1 MKYLIAGIITVCS
14 ITITSQSM
22 AQDYKSA
29 LGVRFSTKG
38 PVVNNSVTFKYF
50 ISEGK
55 AIEAFAT
62 LADPFALGAL
72 FEIHRPTSMNNL
84 QWFFGAGAYVGFS
97 KESAVGGMGVVG
109 LDYKF
114 DNIPLNLSIDWKP
127 EINIINT
134 IGFEPAAIGISARF
148 VFGKN

>member
-1 MKYLIAGIITVCS
+1 MMMTEESK
-14 ITITSQSM
+14 

-29 LGVRFSTKG
+29 LGVRFSTSG
-38 PVVNNSVTFKYF
+38 PVVNNAVTFKYF
-50 ISEGK
+50 ISDNKALEG
-55 AIEAFAT
+55 FAV
-62 LADPFALGAL
+62 LGDPFALGAL
-72 FEIHRPTSMNNL
+72 FEIHRPTGMNNL

-114 DNIPLNLSIDWKP
+114 ENIPLNLSLDWKP
-127 EINIINT
+127 ELNIINT

-148 VFGKN
+148 VFGRN